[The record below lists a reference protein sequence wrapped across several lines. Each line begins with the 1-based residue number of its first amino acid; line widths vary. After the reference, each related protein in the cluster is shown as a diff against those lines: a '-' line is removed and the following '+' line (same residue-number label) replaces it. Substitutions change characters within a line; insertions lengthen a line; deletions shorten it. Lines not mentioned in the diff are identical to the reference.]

1 MKKILFITL
10 LFIYVSAFAQQT
22 QEKNAVNQKT
32 ILKVTSSPNPFTDYT
47 QIYFYNKKDQKV
59 LLIVKNLL
67 GKTVYTYR
75 FNSKKGNN
83 SIPFY
88 RDGLVSG
95 IYIYSIQT
103 DEEIISK
110 RLVIR

>member
-1 MKKILFITL
+1 MKQL
-10 LFIYVSAFAQQT
+10 LFIAILLISTSAFAQQT
-22 QEKNAVNQKT
+22 KT
-32 ILKVTSSPNPFTDYT
+32 IDEANQTTISKVTSSPNPFTSST
-47 QIYFYNKKDQKV
+47 QISFNNKKDQKV
-59 LLIVKNLL
+59 ILTIKNLL
-67 GKTVYTYR
+67 GKTVNT
-75 FNSKKGNN
+75 FTVEAKKGNN

-88 RDGLVSG
+88 RNGLVSG

>member
-1 MKKILFITL
+1 MKKLLLIAL
-10 LFIYVSAFAQQT
+10 LFISASAFAQQT
-22 QEKNAVNQKT
+22 QKNENANQKT
-32 ILKVTSSPNPFTDYT
+32 ILKVTSSPNPFTSAT
-47 QIYFYNKKDQKV
+47 RITFYNKKDQKV
-59 LLIVKNLL
+59 VLTVKNLL
-67 GKTVYTYR
+67 GKTVYT
-75 FNSKKGNN
+75 FAIDSKKGTN

>member
-1 MKKILFITL
+1 MKKLLLIAFLFISA
-10 LFIYVSAFAQQT
+10 SAFAQQT
-22 QEKNAVNQKT
+22 KVVDDEKT
-32 ILKVTSSPNPFTDYT
+32 ISKVTSSPNPFTSNT
-47 QIYFYNKKDQKV
+47 KISFYNSKSQDV
-59 LLIVKNLL
+59 ILTVKNLL
-67 GKTVYTYR
+67 GKTVYT
-75 FNSKKGNN
+75 FTFDSKKGNN